1 MLRDYQINIC
11 SRVCEAFG
19 QHRSVMVQMP
29 TGTGKTVVL
38 AELVKRSLM
47 KDEGLRILI
56 VAHRRE
62 LIEQI
67 KATVKRMG
75 LNADNQSSLINNQK
89 INSDRSSL
97 INDQKINSSQSSL
110 INNQNINSSQSSL
123 INNQTIT
130 VESIQTISRRIA
142 TTEFSPSLVVID
154 EAHHALAKTY
164 KMMWDAWPNAKF
176 LGLTATPC
184 RLNGKG
190 FTDLFD
196 VLVQSEDIP
205 TFIKEKW
212 LSTYDFVSIKA
223 DSRTQQL
230 ISSLKKRGA
239 DGDYQ
244 VKEMD
249 AVLNKRPSIERLYNC
264 VMEYAHNRKG
274 FVYAINIDHARSIA
288 EYYQEQGVN
297 AVAIDSHTPVKERER
312 LISSF
317 RSGELQVLVNV
328 DIFSEGFDCPD
339 VEFIQL
345 ARPTLSLAKYLQ
357 MVGRG
362 LRPSKGKKNCMI
374 IDNVGLYRVFG
385 LPSQIWDWK
394 SAFEGRLRMKDYQ
407 SSLFINQKIESN
419 QPSLII
425 NQTIDSEMFLVVS
438 HEQLDSTFEQQKKD
452 DVMAKERS
460 KLLGGVYGKVTIVGR
475 QLAELRDKRGEMP
488 TYVDLMNMNWFRHWD
503 EGKPGAI
510 RIGGVEFLRIGNKI
524 ISRTRT
530 PITLSY
536 DRERITK
543 CGFYTTHSSVDN
555 RNLDCLRFYK
565 EGFENGS
572 NTVVFLHDEPQ
583 EYYWESVWLWDGG
596 LVVMGIDGC
605 YYHVDKG
612 MPKVYLGCADTE
624 ENKTRLSQA
633 VHAVI
638 AESEQ
643 RNKERKENIRR
654 DVESLD
660 YVKPCKIG
668 TKWGLRGSDGRILC
682 VPKYRSIMEQNDY
695 FLIEDM
701 PLHWGVM
708 DKFGK
713 VLVEPKHDTVEIT
726 PDGKAILTS
735 VAGKHTIINLK

>member
-1 MLRDYQINIC
+1 MLLRDYQSDIC
-11 SRVCEAFG
+11 SRVSDAFDK
-19 QHRSVMVQMP
+19 HRSVMVQMP
-29 TGTGKTVVL
+29 TGTGKTMVL
-38 AELVKRSLM
+38 AELVKRLMM
-47 KDEGLRILI
+47 KDEGIRILI

-75 LNADNQSSLINNQK
+75 LNADNQLSV
-89 INSDRSSL
+89 
-97 INDQKINSSQSSL
+97 
-110 INNQNINSSQSSL
+110 
-123 INNQTIT
+123 INNQTII

-142 TTEFSPSLVVID
+142 TIEFAPSLVVID

-164 KMMWDAWPNAKF
+164 KMMWDAWPDAKF

-196 VLVQSEDIP
+196 VLVQSWDIP

-212 LSTYDFVSIKA
+212 LATYDFVSIKA

-249 AVLNKRPSIERLYNC
+249 AVLNKRPSIERLYEC
-264 VMEYAHNRKG
+264 VIEYAHNRKG

-288 EYYQEQGVN
+288 EYYQSQGVN
-297 AVAIDSHTPVKERER
+297 AVAINSHTPVKERER
-312 LISSF
+312 IISSF
-317 RSGELQVLVNV
+317 RSGGLQVLVNV

-394 SAFEGRLRMKDYQ
+394 SAFEGRMKMREERLKMKDESLKSRDNH
-407 SSLFINQKIESN
+407 SSFIINQKID
-419 QPSLII
+419 
-425 NQTIDSEMFLVVS
+425 TEMYLVVS
-438 HEQLDSTFEQQKKD
+438 HEQLDATFEQQEKD
-452 DVMAKERS
+452 DVMARERT
-460 KLLGGVYGKVTIVGR
+460 KLLNGVFGKVTIVGR
-475 QLAELRDKRGEMP
+475 QLAELREKRGEVP
-488 TYVDLMNMNWFRHWD
+488 TYVDLMNMNWLRYLED
-503 EGKPGAI
+503 GKPGVI
-510 RIGGVEFLRIGNKI
+510 RIGGVDFLRLNNKI

-536 DRERITK
+536 NRERIAK
-543 CGFYTTHSSVDN
+543 YSFYTTHSSVDN
-555 RNLDCLRFYK
+555 NNPDCMFFYSK
-565 EGFENGS
+565 GYENGS

-583 EYYWESVWLWDGG
+583 EYYWQSSFLYVEG
-596 LVVMGIDGC
+596 LVVMSVDGC
-605 YYHVDKG
+605 YYHVNKG

-624 ENKTRLSQA
+624 ENKNRLVQT
-633 VHAVI
+633 VHTLI
-638 AESEQ
+638 AELE
-643 RNKERKENIRR
+643 RKDEERKENYRR
-654 DVESLD
+654 DVESLE
-660 YVKPCKIG
+660 YVEPYQVG
-668 TKWGLRGSDGRILC
+668 MKWGLRGSDGRILC
-682 VPKYRSIMEQNDY
+682 VPKYRSIKEQNDY

-708 DKFGK
+708 DKCGK
-713 VLVEPKHDTVEIT
+713 VLVEPKHDKVEIT
-726 PDGKAILTS
+726 TDGKAIITS
-735 VAGKHTIINLK
+735 ITGKQTIINLKSPQK

>member
-1 MLRDYQINIC
+1 MLRDYQIDIC
-11 SRVCEAFG
+11 SRVSEAFEH
-19 QHRSVMVQMP
+19 HRSVMVQMP

-38 AELVKRSLM
+38 AELVKRLKM
-47 KDEGLRILI
+47 KNEGLKILI

-62 LIEQI
+62 LVEQI
-67 KATVKRMG
+67 KATIKRMKMDSR
-75 LNADNQSSLINNQK
+75 N
-89 INSDRSSL
+89 
-97 INDQKINSSQSSL
+97 
-110 INNQNINSSQSSL
+110 
-123 INNQTIT
+123 IT
-130 VESIQTISRRIA
+130 VESIQTISRRIDA
-142 TTEFSPSLVVID
+142 LDFIPSLVVID

-164 KMMWDAWPNAKF
+164 KMMWDAWPDARF

-196 VLVQSEDIP
+196 VLVQSWDIP
-205 TFIKEKW
+205 AFIKEKW

-312 LISSF
+312 IISSF
-317 RSGELQVLVNV
+317 RSGGLQVLVNV

-362 LRPSKGKKNCMI
+362 LRPSKGKTNCMI

-385 LPSQIWDWK
+385 LPSQIWDWQ
-394 SAFEGRLRMKDYQ
+394 SAFEGRMKMRDERLKMRDERLKSKDNH
-407 SSLFINQKIESN
+407 SSLINNQKID
-419 QPSLII
+419 
-425 NQTIDSEMFLVVS
+425 TEMYLVVS
-438 HEQLDSTFEQQKKD
+438 HEQLDATFEQHTEDGRMMKVRNDLLSGKWGRVKRIDRKLVELVESKD
-452 DVMAKERS
+452 DVH
-460 KLLGGVYGKVTIVGR
+460 
-475 QLAELRDKRGEMP
+475 
-488 TYVDLMNMNWFRHWD
+488 TYVDLVNMNFFKGTKD
-503 EGKPGAI
+503 DKPRVVKLGGFEFI
-510 RIGGVEFLRIGNKI
+510 RNGNI
-524 ISRTRT
+524 ILSRTRKVLLLPRST
-530 PITLSY
+530 ICTLTMSFY
-536 DRERITK
+536 SEFQGFDFKETCLAFEYGKWQNGTQRII
-543 CGFYTTHSSVDN
+543 
-555 RNLDCLRFYK
+555 
-565 EGFENGS
+565 
-572 NTVVFLHDEPQ
+572 FLHDDSN
-583 EYYWESVWLWDGG
+583 EYYWSSS
-596 LVVMGIDGC
+596 
-605 YYHVDKG
+605 
-612 MPKVYLGCADTE
+612 
-624 ENKTRLSQA
+624 RLSDNSI
-633 VHAVI
+633 VI
-638 AESEQ
+638 MDADGNYYLKAEGQPRMFLGRTDTNEEREAMKAKITEVETAAKKKKESEK
-643 RNKERKENIRR
+643 NKPRR
-654 DVESLD
+654 EFEI
-660 YVKPCKIG
+660 IG
-668 TKWGLRGSDGRILC
+668 TVSPYRLGQKWGIRDSKGHII
-682 VPKYRSIMEQNDY
+682 VPPIYRKIKNEHNFFS
-695 FLIEDM
+695 FEDL

-713 VLVEPKHDTVEIT
+713 VLVEPKHDKVEIT

-735 VAGKHTIINLK
+735 ITGKQTVINLKSPQK

>member
-1 MLRDYQINIC
+1 MLRDYQIDIC
-11 SRVCEAFG
+11 SRVSEAFEH
-19 QHRSVMVQMP
+19 HRSVMVQMP
-29 TGTGKTVVL
+29 TGTGKTMVL
-38 AELVKRSLM
+38 AELVKQLMM
-47 KDEGLRILI
+47 KDEGVRILI

-67 KATVKRMG
+67 KATIKRMKMDSR
-75 LNADNQSSLINNQK
+75 N
-89 INSDRSSL
+89 
-97 INDQKINSSQSSL
+97 
-110 INNQNINSSQSSL
+110 
-123 INNQTIT
+123 IT

-142 TTEFSPSLVVID
+142 TIEFAPSLVVID

-164 KMMWDAWPNAKF
+164 KMMWETWPDAKF

-196 VLVQSEDIP
+196 VLVQSWDIP

-288 EYYQEQGVN
+288 EYYQSQGVN
-297 AVAIDSHTPVKERER
+297 AVAIDSHTPVKEREQ

-394 SAFEGRLRMKDYQ
+394 SAFEGRMKMREERLKSRDERLKSKDNH
-407 SSLFINQKIESN
+407 SSLINNQKID
-419 QPSLII
+419 
-425 NQTIDSEMFLVVS
+425 TEMYLVVS
-438 HEQLDSTFEQQKKD
+438 HEQLDATFEQHTEDGRMMKVRNDLLSGKWGRVKRIDRQLVELLESKD
-452 DVMAKERS
+452 DVH
-460 KLLGGVYGKVTIVGR
+460 
-475 QLAELRDKRGEMP
+475 
-488 TYVDLMNMNWFRHWD
+488 TYVDLVNMNFFKGTKD
-503 EGKPGAI
+503 DKPRVVKLGGFEFI
-510 RIGGVEFLRIGNKI
+510 RNGNI
-524 ISRTRT
+524 ILSRTRKVLLLPRST
-530 PITLSY
+530 ICTLTMSFY
-536 DRERITK
+536 SEFQGFDFKETCLAFEYGKWQNGTKRII
-543 CGFYTTHSSVDN
+543 
-555 RNLDCLRFYK
+555 
-565 EGFENGS
+565 
-572 NTVVFLHDEPQ
+572 FLHDDSN
-583 EYYWESVWLWDGG
+583 EYYWSSS
-596 LVVMGIDGC
+596 
-605 YYHVDKG
+605 
-612 MPKVYLGCADTE
+612 
-624 ENKTRLSQA
+624 RLSDNSI
-633 VHAVI
+633 VI
-638 AESEQ
+638 MDADGNYYLKAEGQPRMFLGRTDTNEEREAMKAKITEVETAAKKKKESEK
-643 RNKERKENIRR
+643 NKPRR
-654 DVESLD
+654 EFEI
-660 YVKPCKIG
+660 IG
-668 TKWGLRGSDGRILC
+668 TVSPYRLGQKWGIRDSKGHII
-682 VPKYRSIMEQNDY
+682 VPPIYRKIKNEHNFFS
-695 FLIEDM
+695 FEDL

-713 VLVEPKHDTVEIT
+713 VLVEPKHDKVEIT

-735 VAGKHTIINLK
+735 ITGKQTVINLKSPQK

>member
-1 MLRDYQINIC
+1 MLRDYQIDIC
-11 SRVCEAFG
+11 SRVSEAFEH
-19 QHRSVMVQMP
+19 HRSVMVQMP
-29 TGTGKTVVL
+29 TGTGKTMVL
-38 AELVKRSLM
+38 AELVKQLMM
-47 KDEGLRILI
+47 KDEGVRILI

-67 KATVKRMG
+67 KATIKRMKMDSR
-75 LNADNQSSLINNQK
+75 N
-89 INSDRSSL
+89 
-97 INDQKINSSQSSL
+97 
-110 INNQNINSSQSSL
+110 
-123 INNQTIT
+123 IT
-130 VESIQTISRRIA
+130 VESIQTISRRIDA
-142 TTEFSPSLVVID
+142 LDFIPSLVVID

-164 KMMWDAWPNAKF
+164 KMMWETWPDVKF

-196 VLVQSEDIP
+196 VLVQSWDIP

-288 EYYQEQGVN
+288 EYYQSQGVN

-312 LISSF
+312 IISSF
-317 RSGELQVLVNV
+317 RSGGLQVLVNV

-394 SAFEGRLRMKDYQ
+394 SAFEGRMKMREERLKSRDERLKSRDNH
-407 SSLFINQKIESN
+407 SSLINNQKID
-419 QPSLII
+419 
-425 NQTIDSEMFLVVS
+425 TEMYLVVS
-438 HEQLDSTFEQQKKD
+438 HEQLDATFEQHTEDGRMMKVRNDLLSGKWGRVKRIDRKLVELVESKD
-452 DVMAKERS
+452 DVH
-460 KLLGGVYGKVTIVGR
+460 
-475 QLAELRDKRGEMP
+475 
-488 TYVDLMNMNWFRHWD
+488 TYVDLVNMNFFKGTKD
-503 EGKPGAI
+503 DKPRVVKLGGFEFI
-510 RIGGVEFLRIGNKI
+510 RNGNI
-524 ISRTRT
+524 ILSRTRKVLLLPRST
-530 PITLSY
+530 ICTLTMSFY
-536 DRERITK
+536 SEFQGFDFKETCLAFEYGKWQNGTKRII
-543 CGFYTTHSSVDN
+543 
-555 RNLDCLRFYK
+555 
-565 EGFENGS
+565 
-572 NTVVFLHDEPQ
+572 FLHDDSN
-583 EYYWESVWLWDGG
+583 EYYWSSS
-596 LVVMGIDGC
+596 
-605 YYHVDKG
+605 
-612 MPKVYLGCADTE
+612 
-624 ENKTRLSQA
+624 RLSDNSI
-633 VHAVI
+633 VI
-638 AESEQ
+638 MDADGNYYLKAEGQPRMFLGRTDTNEEREAMKAKITEVETAAKKKKESEK
-643 RNKERKENIRR
+643 NKPRR
-654 DVESLD
+654 EFEI
-660 YVKPCKIG
+660 IG
-668 TKWGLRGSDGRILC
+668 TVSPYRLGQKWGIRDSKGHII
-682 VPKYRSIMEQNDY
+682 VPPIYRKIKNEHNFFS
-695 FLIEDM
+695 FEDL

-713 VLVEPKHDTVEIT
+713 VLVEPKHDKVEIT

-735 VAGKHTIINLK
+735 ITGKQTVINLKSPQK

>member
-1 MLRDYQINIC
+1 MLRDYQIDIC
-11 SRVCEAFG
+11 SRVSEAFEH
-19 QHRSVMVQMP
+19 HRSVMVQMP
-29 TGTGKTVVL
+29 TGTGKTMVL
-38 AELVKRSLM
+38 AELVKRLM
-47 KDEGLRILI
+47 MRDEGLKILI

-67 KATVKRMG
+67 KATIKRMKMDSC
-75 LNADNQSSLINNQK
+75 N
-89 INSDRSSL
+89 
-97 INDQKINSSQSSL
+97 
-110 INNQNINSSQSSL
+110 
-123 INNQTIT
+123 IT

-142 TTEFSPSLVVID
+142 TIEFAPSLVVID

-164 KMMWDAWPNAKF
+164 KMMWETWPDAKF

-196 VLVQSEDIP
+196 VLVQSWDIP
-205 TFIKEKW
+205 AFIKEKW

-274 FVYAINIDHARSIA
+274 FVYAININHARSIA
-288 EYYQEQGVN
+288 EYYQSQGVH

-312 LISSF
+312 IISSF
-317 RSGELQVLVNV
+317 RSGGLQVLVNV

-394 SAFEGRLRMKDYQ
+394 SAFEGRMKMRDERLK
-407 SSLFINQKIESN
+407 SRDERLKSRDNHS
-419 QPSLII
+419 SLII
-425 NQTIDSEMFLVVS
+425 HQKIDTEMYLVVS
-438 HEQLDSTFEQQKKD
+438 HEQLDATFEQHTEDGRMMKVRNDLLSGKWGRVKRIDRQLVELLESKD
-452 DVMAKERS
+452 DVH
-460 KLLGGVYGKVTIVGR
+460 
-475 QLAELRDKRGEMP
+475 
-488 TYVDLMNMNWFRHWD
+488 TYVDLVNMNFFKGTKD
-503 EGKPGAI
+503 DKPRVVKLGGFEFI
-510 RIGGVEFLRIGNKI
+510 RNGNI
-524 ISRTRT
+524 ILSRTRKVLLLPRST
-530 PITLSY
+530 ICTLTMSFY
-536 DRERITK
+536 SEFQGFDFKETCLAFEYGQWQNGTKRII
-543 CGFYTTHSSVDN
+543 
-555 RNLDCLRFYK
+555 
-565 EGFENGS
+565 
-572 NTVVFLHDEPQ
+572 FLHDDSN
-583 EYYWESVWLWDGG
+583 EYYWSSCRFSDNSIVIMGADGN
-596 LVVMGIDGC
+596 
-605 YYHVDKG
+605 YYLKAEG
-612 MPKVYLGCADTE
+612 QPRMFLGRTDTNE
-624 ENKTRLSQA
+624 EREAMKAKITELETA
-633 VHAVI
+633 AKKKK
-638 AESEQ
+638 ESEK
-643 RNKERKENIRR
+643 NKPRR
-654 DVESLD
+654 EFEI
-660 YVKPCKIG
+660 IG
-668 TKWGLRGSDGRILC
+668 TVSPYRLGQKWGIRDSKGHII
-682 VPKYRSIMEQNDY
+682 VPPIYRKIKNEHNFFS
-695 FLIEDM
+695 FEDL

-713 VLVEPKHDTVEIT
+713 VLVEPKHDKVEIT

-735 VAGKHTIINLK
+735 ITGKQTVINLKSPQK

>member
-1 MLRDYQINIC
+1 MLRDYQIDIC
-11 SRVCEAFG
+11 SRVSEAFEH
-19 QHRSVMVQMP
+19 HRSVMVQMP
-29 TGTGKTVVL
+29 TGTGKTMVL
-38 AELVKRSLM
+38 AELVKQLMM
-47 KDEGLRILI
+47 KDEGVRILI

-67 KATVKRMG
+67 KATIKRM
-75 LNADNQSSLINNQK
+75 NMDSRN
-89 INSDRSSL
+89 
-97 INDQKINSSQSSL
+97 
-110 INNQNINSSQSSL
+110 
-123 INNQTIT
+123 IT

-142 TTEFSPSLVVID
+142 TIEFAPSLVVID

-164 KMMWDAWPNAKF
+164 KMMWETWPDAKF

-196 VLVQSEDIP
+196 VLVQSWDIP

-274 FVYAINIDHARSIA
+274 FVYAININHARSIA
-288 EYYQEQGVN
+288 EYYQSQGVH

-312 LISSF
+312 IISSF

-362 LRPSKGKKNCMI
+362 LRPSKGKTNCMI

-394 SAFEGRLRMKDYQ
+394 SAFEGRMKMREERLKSKDERLKSKDNH
-407 SSLFINQKIESN
+407 SSLINNQKID
-419 QPSLII
+419 
-425 NQTIDSEMFLVVS
+425 TEMYLVVS
-438 HEQLDSTFEQQKKD
+438 HEQLDATFEQHTEDGRMMKVRNDLLSGKWGRVKRIDRQLVELLESKD
-452 DVMAKERS
+452 DVH
-460 KLLGGVYGKVTIVGR
+460 
-475 QLAELRDKRGEMP
+475 
-488 TYVDLMNMNWFRHWD
+488 TYVDLVNMNFFKGTKD
-503 EGKPGAI
+503 DKPRVVKLGGFEFI
-510 RIGGVEFLRIGNKI
+510 RNGNI
-524 ISRTRT
+524 ILSRTRKVLLLPRST
-530 PITLSY
+530 ICTLTMSFY
-536 DRERITK
+536 SEFQGFDFKETCLAFEYGQWQNSTKRII
-543 CGFYTTHSSVDN
+543 
-555 RNLDCLRFYK
+555 
-565 EGFENGS
+565 
-572 NTVVFLHDEPQ
+572 FLHDDSN
-583 EYYWESVWLWDGG
+583 EYYWSSS
-596 LVVMGIDGC
+596 
-605 YYHVDKG
+605 
-612 MPKVYLGCADTE
+612 
-624 ENKTRLSQA
+624 RLSDNSI
-633 VHAVI
+633 VI
-638 AESEQ
+638 MDADGNYYLKAEGQPRMFLGRTDTNEEREAMKAKITELETAAKKKKESEK
-643 RNKERKENIRR
+643 NKPRR
-654 DVESLD
+654 EFEI
-660 YVKPCKIG
+660 IG
-668 TKWGLRGSDGRILC
+668 TVSPYRLGQKWGIRDSKGHII
-682 VPKYRSIMEQNDY
+682 VPPIYRKIKNEHNFFS
-695 FLIEDM
+695 FEDL

-713 VLVEPKHDTVEIT
+713 VLVEPKHDKVEIT

-735 VAGKHTIINLK
+735 ITGKQTVINLKSPQK

>member
-1 MLRDYQINIC
+1 MLRDYQIDIC
-11 SRVCEAFG
+11 SRVSEAFEH
-19 QHRSVMVQMP
+19 HRSVMVQMP
-29 TGTGKTVVL
+29 TGTGKTMVL
-38 AELVKRSLM
+38 AELVKRLMM
-47 KDEGLRILI
+47 KDEGLKILI

-67 KATVKRMG
+67 KATIKRMKMDSR
-75 LNADNQSSLINNQK
+75 N
-89 INSDRSSL
+89 
-97 INDQKINSSQSSL
+97 
-110 INNQNINSSQSSL
+110 
-123 INNQTIT
+123 IT
-130 VESIQTISRRIA
+130 VESILTISRRIA
-142 TTEFSPSLVVID
+142 TIEFAPSLVVID

-164 KMMWDAWPNAKF
+164 KMMWETWPDAKF

-196 VLVQSEDIP
+196 VLVQSWDIP

-249 AVLNKRPSIERLYNC
+249 SVLNKRPSIERLYNC

-274 FVYAINIDHARSIA
+274 FVYAININHARSIA
-288 EYYQEQGVN
+288 EYYQSQGVH

-312 LISSF
+312 IISSF
-317 RSGELQVLVNV
+317 RSGGLQVLINV

-394 SAFEGRLRMKDYQ
+394 SAFEGRMKMRDERLK
-407 SSLFINQKIESN
+407 SRDERLKSRDNH
-419 QPSLII
+419 SLII
-425 NQTIDSEMFLVVS
+425 HQKIDTEMYLVVS
-438 HEQLDSTFEQQKKD
+438 HEQLDATFEQHTEDGRMMKVRNDLLSGKWGRVKRIDRQLVELLESKD
-452 DVMAKERS
+452 DVH
-460 KLLGGVYGKVTIVGR
+460 
-475 QLAELRDKRGEMP
+475 
-488 TYVDLMNMNWFRHWD
+488 TYVDLVNMYFFKGTKD
-503 EGKPGAI
+503 DKPRVVKLGGFEFI
-510 RIGGVEFLRIGNKI
+510 RNGNI
-524 ISRTRT
+524 ILSRTRKVLLLPRST
-530 PITLSY
+530 ICTLTMSFY
-536 DRERITK
+536 SEFQGFDFKESCLAFEYGKWQNGTKRII
-543 CGFYTTHSSVDN
+543 
-555 RNLDCLRFYK
+555 
-565 EGFENGS
+565 
-572 NTVVFLHDEPQ
+572 FLHDDSN
-583 EYYWESVWLWDGG
+583 EYYWSSS
-596 LVVMGIDGC
+596 
-605 YYHVDKG
+605 
-612 MPKVYLGCADTE
+612 
-624 ENKTRLSQA
+624 RLSDNSI
-633 VHAVI
+633 VI
-638 AESEQ
+638 MDADGNYYLKAEGQPRMFLGRTDTNEEREAMKAKITEVETAAKKKKESEK
-643 RNKERKENIRR
+643 NKPRR
-654 DVESLD
+654 EFEI
-660 YVKPCKIG
+660 IG
-668 TKWGLRGSDGRILC
+668 TVSPYRLGQKWGIRDSKGHII
-682 VPKYRSIMEQNDY
+682 VPPIYRKIKNEHNFFS
-695 FLIEDM
+695 FEDL

-713 VLVEPKHDTVEIT
+713 VLVEPKHDKVEIT

-735 VAGKHTIINLK
+735 ITGKQTVINLKSPQK

>member
-1 MLRDYQINIC
+1 MLLRDYQSDIC
-11 SRVCEAFG
+11 LRVSDAFDK
-19 QHRSVMVQMP
+19 HRSVMVQMP
-29 TGTGKTVVL
+29 TGTGKTMVL
-38 AELVKRSLM
+38 AELVKRLM
-47 KDEGLRILI
+47 MRDEGIRILI

-67 KATVKRMG
+67 MATVKRMG
-75 LNADNQSSLINNQK
+75 LNADNQLSV
-89 INSDRSSL
+89 
-97 INDQKINSSQSSL
+97 
-110 INNQNINSSQSSL
+110 
-123 INNQTIT
+123 INNQTII

-142 TTEFSPSLVVID
+142 TIEFAPSLVVID

-164 KMMWDAWPNAKF
+164 KMMWDAWPDVRF

-196 VLVQSEDIP
+196 ILVQSWDIP

-264 VMEYAHNRKG
+264 VMEFARNRKG

-288 EYYQEQGVN
+288 EYYQSQGVN

-312 LISSF
+312 IISSF
-317 RSGELQVLVNV
+317 RSGGLQVLVNV

-362 LRPSKGKKNCMI
+362 LRPSKGKTNCMI

-394 SAFEGRLRMKDYQ
+394 SAFEGRLRMKDDLRLRMKNE
-407 SSLFINQKIESN
+407 SLNSRDESLKSRDN
-419 QPSLII
+419 HLSLIL

-438 HEQLDSTFEQQKKD
+438 HEQLDATFEQQKKD
-452 DVMAKERS
+452 DVMARERT
-460 KLLGGVYGKVTIVGR
+460 KLLNGVFGKVTIVGR
-475 QLAELRDKRGEMP
+475 QLAELREKRGEVP
-488 TYVDLMNMNWFRHWD
+488 TYVDLMNMNWLRYLED
-503 EGKPGAI
+503 GKPGVI
-510 RIGGVEFLRIGNKI
+510 RIGGVDFLRLNNKI

-536 DRERITK
+536 NRERIAK
-543 CGFYTTHSSVDN
+543 YSFYTTHSSVDN
-555 RNLDCLRFYK
+555 NNPDCMFFYSK
-565 EGFENGS
+565 GYENGS

-583 EYYWESVWLWDGG
+583 EYYWQSSFLYVEG
-596 LVVMGIDGC
+596 LVVMSVDGC
-605 YYHVDKG
+605 YYHVNKG

-624 ENKTRLSQA
+624 ENKNRLVQT
-633 VHAVI
+633 VHTLI
-638 AESEQ
+638 AELE
-643 RNKERKENIRR
+643 RKDEERKENYRR
-654 DVESLD
+654 DVESLE
-660 YVKPCKIG
+660 YVEPYQVG
-668 TKWGLRGSDGRILC
+668 MKWGLRGSDGRILC
-682 VPKYRSIMEQNDY
+682 VPKYRSIKEQNDY

-708 DKFGK
+708 DKCGK
-713 VLVEPKHDTVEIT
+713 VLVEPKHDKVEIT
-726 PDGKAILTS
+726 PDGKAIITS
-735 VAGKHTIINLK
+735 ITGKQTIINLKSPQK

>member
-1 MLRDYQINIC
+1 MLLRDYQTDIC
-11 SRVCEAFG
+11 SRVSDAFDK
-19 QHRSVMVQMP
+19 HRSVMVQMP
-29 TGTGKTVVL
+29 TGTGKTMVL
-38 AELVKRSLM
+38 AELVKRLMM
-47 KDEGLRILI
+47 KDEGIRILI

-75 LNADNQSSLINNQK
+75 LNADNQLSV
-89 INSDRSSL
+89 
-97 INDQKINSSQSSL
+97 
-110 INNQNINSSQSSL
+110 
-123 INNQTIT
+123 INNQTII

-142 TTEFSPSLVVID
+142 TIEFAPSLVVID

-164 KMMWDAWPNAKF
+164 KMMWDAWPDARF

-196 VLVQSEDIP
+196 ILVQSWDIP
-205 TFIKEKW
+205 TFIKAKW

-264 VMEYAHNRKG
+264 VMQFAHNRKG

-288 EYYQEQGVN
+288 EYYQSQGVN

-317 RSGELQVLVNV
+317 RSGGLQVLVNV

-362 LRPSKGKKNCMI
+362 LRPSKGKTNCMI

-394 SAFEGRLRMKDYQ
+394 SAFEGRLRMKDDLRLRMKNESLKSRDESLKSRDNH
-407 SSLFINQKIESN
+407 SSLI
-419 QPSLII
+419 L

-438 HEQLDSTFEQQKKD
+438 HEQLDATFEQQEKD
-452 DVMAKERS
+452 DVMARERT
-460 KLLGGVYGKVTIVGR
+460 KLLNGVFGKVTIVGR
-475 QLAELRDKRGEMP
+475 QLAELREKRGEVP
-488 TYVDLMNMNWFRHWD
+488 TYVDLMNMNWLRYLED
-503 EGKPGAI
+503 GKPGVI
-510 RIGGVEFLRIGNKI
+510 RIGGVDFLRLNNKI

-536 DRERITK
+536 NRERIAK
-543 CGFYTTHSSVDN
+543 YSFYTTHSSVDN
-555 RNLDCLRFYK
+555 NNPDCMFFYSK
-565 EGFENGS
+565 GYENGS

-583 EYYWESVWLWDGG
+583 EYYWQSSFLYVEG
-596 LVVMGIDGC
+596 LVVMSVDGC
-605 YYHVDKG
+605 YYHVNKG

-624 ENKTRLSQA
+624 ENKNRLVQT
-633 VHAVI
+633 VHTLI
-638 AESEQ
+638 AELE
-643 RNKERKENIRR
+643 RKDEERKENYRR
-654 DVESLD
+654 DVESLE
-660 YVKPCKIG
+660 YVEPYQVG
-668 TKWGLRGSDGRILC
+668 MKWGLRGSDGRILC
-682 VPKYRSIMEQNDY
+682 VPKYRSIKEQNDY

-708 DKFGK
+708 DKCGK
-713 VLVEPKHDTVEIT
+713 VLVEPKHDKVEIT
-726 PDGKAILTS
+726 PDGKAIITS
-735 VAGKHTIINLK
+735 ITGKQTIINLKSPQK

>member
-1 MLRDYQINIC
+1 MLRDYQIDIC
-11 SRVCEAFG
+11 SRVSEAFEH
-19 QHRSVMVQMP
+19 HRSVMVQMP
-29 TGTGKTVVL
+29 TGTGKTMVL
-38 AELVKRSLM
+38 AELVKQLMM
-47 KDEGLRILI
+47 KDEGVRILI

-67 KATVKRMG
+67 KATIKRMKMDSR
-75 LNADNQSSLINNQK
+75 N
-89 INSDRSSL
+89 
-97 INDQKINSSQSSL
+97 
-110 INNQNINSSQSSL
+110 
-123 INNQTIT
+123 IT

-142 TTEFSPSLVVID
+142 TIEFAPSLVVID

-164 KMMWDAWPNAKF
+164 KMMWETWPDAKF

-196 VLVQSEDIP
+196 VLVQSWDIP

-264 VMEYAHNRKG
+264 VMEFARNRKG

-288 EYYQEQGVN
+288 EYYQSQGVH

-312 LISSF
+312 IISSF
-317 RSGELQVLVNV
+317 RSGGLQVLVNV

-394 SAFEGRLRMKDYQ
+394 SAFEGRMKMREERLKSRDERLKSKDNH
-407 SSLFINQKIESN
+407 SSFIINQKID
-419 QPSLII
+419 
-425 NQTIDSEMFLVVS
+425 TEMYLVVS
-438 HEQLDSTFEQQKKD
+438 HEQLDATFEQHTEDGRMMKVRNDLLSGKWGRVKRIDRKLVELVESKD
-452 DVMAKERS
+452 DVH
-460 KLLGGVYGKVTIVGR
+460 
-475 QLAELRDKRGEMP
+475 
-488 TYVDLMNMNWFRHWD
+488 TYVDLVNMNFFKGTKD
-503 EGKPGAI
+503 DKPRVVKLGGFEFI
-510 RIGGVEFLRIGNKI
+510 RNGNI
-524 ISRTRT
+524 ILSRTRKVLLLPRST
-530 PITLSY
+530 ICTLTMSFY
-536 DRERITK
+536 SEFQGFDFKETCLAFEYGKWQNGTQRII
-543 CGFYTTHSSVDN
+543 
-555 RNLDCLRFYK
+555 
-565 EGFENGS
+565 
-572 NTVVFLHDEPQ
+572 FLHDDSN
-583 EYYWESVWLWDGG
+583 EYYWSSS
-596 LVVMGIDGC
+596 
-605 YYHVDKG
+605 
-612 MPKVYLGCADTE
+612 
-624 ENKTRLSQA
+624 RLSDNSI
-633 VHAVI
+633 VI
-638 AESEQ
+638 MDADGNYYLKAEGQPRMFLGRTDTNEEREAMKAKITEVETAAKKKKESEK
-643 RNKERKENIRR
+643 NKPRR
-654 DVESLD
+654 EFEI
-660 YVKPCKIG
+660 IG
-668 TKWGLRGSDGRILC
+668 TVSPYRLGQKWGIRDSKGHII
-682 VPKYRSIMEQNDY
+682 VPPIYRKIKNEHNFFS
-695 FLIEDM
+695 FEDL

-713 VLVEPKHDTVEIT
+713 VLVEPKHDKVEIT

-735 VAGKHTIINLK
+735 ITGKQTVINLKSPQK

>member
-1 MLRDYQINIC
+1 MLRDYQIDIC
-11 SRVCEAFG
+11 SRVSEAFEH
-19 QHRSVMVQMP
+19 HRSVMVQMP

-38 AELVKRSLM
+38 AELVKRLKM
-47 KDEGLRILI
+47 KNEGLKILI

-62 LIEQI
+62 LVEQI
-67 KATVKRMG
+67 KATIKRMKMDSR
-75 LNADNQSSLINNQK
+75 N
-89 INSDRSSL
+89 
-97 INDQKINSSQSSL
+97 
-110 INNQNINSSQSSL
+110 
-123 INNQTIT
+123 IT
-130 VESIQTISRRIA
+130 VESIQTISRRIDA
-142 TTEFSPSLVVID
+142 LDFIPSLVVID

-164 KMMWDAWPNAKF
+164 KMMWDAWPDARF

-196 VLVQSEDIP
+196 ILVQSWDIP
-205 TFIKEKW
+205 TFIKAKW

-223 DSRTQQL
+223 DSHTQQL
-230 ISSLKKRGA
+230 IQSLKKRGA

-274 FVYAINIDHARSIA
+274 FVYAININHARSIA
-288 EYYQEQGVN
+288 EYYQSQGVN

-394 SAFEGRLRMKDYQ
+394 SAFEGRMKMREERLKMKDESLKSRDNH
-407 SSLFINQKIESN
+407 SSFIINQKID
-419 QPSLII
+419 
-425 NQTIDSEMFLVVS
+425 TEMYLVVS
-438 HEQLDSTFEQQKKD
+438 HEQLDATFEQQEKD
-452 DVMAKERS
+452 DVMARERT
-460 KLLGGVYGKVTIVGR
+460 KLLNGVFGKVTIVGR
-475 QLAELRDKRGEMP
+475 QLAELREKRGEVP
-488 TYVDLMNMNWFRHWD
+488 TYVDLMNMNWLRYLED
-503 EGKPGAI
+503 GKPGVI
-510 RIGGVEFLRIGNKI
+510 RIGGVDFLRLNNKI

-536 DRERITK
+536 NRERIAK
-543 CGFYTTHSSVDN
+543 YSFYTTHSSVDN
-555 RNLDCLRFYK
+555 NNPDCMFFYSK
-565 EGFENGS
+565 GYENGS

-583 EYYWESVWLWDGG
+583 EYYWQSSFLYVEG
-596 LVVMGIDGC
+596 LVVMSVDGC
-605 YYHVDKG
+605 YYHVNKG

-624 ENKTRLSQA
+624 ENKNRLVQT
-633 VHAVI
+633 VHTLI
-638 AESEQ
+638 AELE
-643 RNKERKENIRR
+643 RKDEERKENYRR
-654 DVESLD
+654 DVESLEFVEP
-660 YVKPCKIG
+660 YQVG
-668 TKWGLRGSDGRILC
+668 MKWGLRGSDGRILC
-682 VPKYRSIMEQNDY
+682 VPKYRSIKEQNDY

-708 DKFGK
+708 DKCGK
-713 VLVEPKHDTVEIT
+713 VLVESKHDKVEIT
-726 PDGKAILTS
+726 TDGKAIITS
-735 VAGKHTIINLK
+735 ITGKQTIINLKSPQK

>member
-1 MLRDYQINIC
+1 MSERI
-11 SRVCEAFG
+11 EAAFRSC
-19 QHRSVMVQMP
+19 QSVMVQMP
-29 TGTGKTVVL
+29 TGTGKTILL
-38 AELVKRSLM
+38 AEVVKREKL
-47 KDEGLRILI
+47 KGKNPCVWI
-56 VAHRRE
+56 VVHRRE
-62 LIEQI
+62 LVEQI
-67 KATVKRMG
+67 RETLETMLSSPCSTSGTAISLLLDDSRIKVMSIQWLSRHYQEPKEKP
-75 LNADNQSSLINNQK
+75 SLI
-89 INSDRSSL
+89 
-97 INDQKINSSQSSL
+97 
-110 INNQNINSSQSSL
+110 
-123 INNQTIT
+123 
-130 VESIQTISRRIA
+130 
-142 TTEFSPSLVVID
+142 VID

-164 KMMWDAWPNAKF
+164 KMMWETWPDVKF

-196 VLVQSEDIP
+196 VLVQSLDIP

-274 FVYAINIDHARSIA
+274 FAYAINIDHARSIA
-288 EYYQEQGVN
+288 EYYQSQGVH

-312 LISSF
+312 IISSF
-317 RSGELQVLVNV
+317 RSGGLQVLVNV

-438 HEQLDSTFEQQKKD
+438 NEQLHSTFEQQKKD
-452 DVMAKERS
+452 DVMAKERT

-510 RIGGVEFLRIGNKI
+510 RIGGIDFLRIGNKI

-583 EYYWESVWLWDGG
+583 EYYWQSSFLYVEG
-596 LVVMGIDGC
+596 LVVMSVDGC
-605 YYHVDKG
+605 YYHVNKG

-624 ENKTRLSQA
+624 ENKNRLVQT
-633 VHAVI
+633 VHTLI
-638 AESEQ
+638 AELE
-643 RNKERKENIRR
+643 RKDEERKENYRR
-654 DVESLD
+654 DVESLE
-660 YVKPCKIG
+660 YVEPYQVG
-668 TKWGLRGSDGRILC
+668 MKWGLRGSDGRILC
-682 VPKYRSIMEQNDY
+682 VPKYRSIKEQNDY

-708 DKFGK
+708 DKCGK
-713 VLVEPKHDTVEIT
+713 VLVEPKHDKVEIT
-726 PDGKAILTS
+726 TDGKAVITS
-735 VAGKHTIINLK
+735 ITGKQTIINLKSPQK

>member
-1 MLRDYQINIC
+1 MLRDYQIDIC
-11 SRVCEAFG
+11 SRVNEAFDKY
-19 QHRSVMVQMP
+19 RSVMVQMP
-29 TGTGKTVVL
+29 TGTGKTMVL
-38 AELVKRSLM
+38 AELVKQLMM
-47 KDEGLRILI
+47 KDEGVRILI

-67 KATVKRMG
+67 KATIKRMKMDSR
-75 LNADNQSSLINNQK
+75 N
-89 INSDRSSL
+89 
-97 INDQKINSSQSSL
+97 
-110 INNQNINSSQSSL
+110 
-123 INNQTIT
+123 IT

-142 TTEFSPSLVVID
+142 TIEFAPSLVVID

-164 KMMWDAWPNAKF
+164 KMMWETWPDAKF

-196 VLVQSEDIP
+196 VLVQSWDIP

-264 VMEYAHNRKG
+264 VMEFARNRKG

-288 EYYQEQGVN
+288 EYYQSQGVN

-312 LISSF
+312 FISSF
-317 RSGELQVLVNV
+317 RSGGLQVLVNV

-362 LRPSKGKKNCMI
+362 LRPSKGKTNCMI

-394 SAFEGRLRMKDYQ
+394 SAFEGRMKMREERLKMKDESLKSRDNH
-407 SSLFINQKIESN
+407 SSFIINQKID
-419 QPSLII
+419 
-425 NQTIDSEMFLVVS
+425 TEMYLVVS
-438 HEQLDSTFEQQKKD
+438 HEQLDATFEQQEKD
-452 DVMAKERS
+452 DVMARERT
-460 KLLGGVYGKVTIVGR
+460 KLLNGVFGKVTIVGR
-475 QLAELRDKRGEMP
+475 QLAELREKRGEVP
-488 TYVDLMNMNWFRHWD
+488 TYVDLMNMNWLRYLED
-503 EGKPGAI
+503 GKPGVI
-510 RIGGVEFLRIGNKI
+510 RIGGVDFLRLNNKI

-536 DRERITK
+536 NRERIAK
-543 CGFYTTHSSVDN
+543 YSFYTTHSSVDN
-555 RNLDCLRFYK
+555 NNPDCMFFYSK
-565 EGFENGS
+565 GYENGS

-583 EYYWESVWLWDGG
+583 EYYWQSSFLYVEG
-596 LVVMGIDGC
+596 LVVMSVDGC
-605 YYHVDKG
+605 YYHVNKG

-624 ENKTRLSQA
+624 ENKNRLVQT
-633 VHAVI
+633 VHTLI
-638 AESEQ
+638 AELE
-643 RNKERKENIRR
+643 RKDEERKENYRR
-654 DVESLD
+654 DVESLE
-660 YVKPCKIG
+660 YVEPYQVG
-668 TKWGLRGSDGRILC
+668 MKWGLRGSDGRILC
-682 VPKYRSIMEQNDY
+682 VPKYRSIKEQNDY

-708 DKFGK
+708 DKCGK
-713 VLVEPKHDTVEIT
+713 VLVEPKHDKVEIT
-726 PDGKAILTS
+726 TDGKAIITS
-735 VAGKHTIINLK
+735 ITGKQTIINLKSPQK

>member
-1 MLRDYQINIC
+1 MLRDYQIDIC
-11 SRVCEAFG
+11 SRVSEAFEY
-19 QHRSVMVQMP
+19 HRSVMVQMP

-38 AELVKRSLM
+38 AELVKRLMM
-47 KDEGLRILI
+47 KDKVVRILI

-67 KATVKRMG
+67 KATIKRMKMDSR
-75 LNADNQSSLINNQK
+75 N
-89 INSDRSSL
+89 
-97 INDQKINSSQSSL
+97 
-110 INNQNINSSQSSL
+110 
-123 INNQTIT
+123 IT
-130 VESIQTISRRIA
+130 VESIQTISRRIDA
-142 TTEFSPSLVVID
+142 LDFIPSLVVID

-164 KMMWDAWPNAKF
+164 KMMWETWPDVKF

-196 VLVQSEDIP
+196 VLVQSWDIP
-205 TFIKEKW
+205 AFIKEKW

-230 ISSLKKRGA
+230 ISSLKKRGT

-264 VMEYAHNRKG
+264 VMEFSRNRKG

-297 AVAIDSHTPVKERER
+297 AVAIDSHTPVKEREQI
-312 LISSF
+312 ISSF

-385 LPSQIWDWK
+385 LPSQIWDWQ
-394 SAFEGRLRMKDYQ
+394 SAFEGRMKMREERLKMKDESLKSRDNH
-407 SSLFINQKIESN
+407 SSFIINQKID
-419 QPSLII
+419 
-425 NQTIDSEMFLVVS
+425 TEMYLVVS
-438 HEQLDSTFEQQKKD
+438 HEQLDATFEQHTEDGRMMKVRNDLLSGKWGRVKRIDRKLVELVESKD
-452 DVMAKERS
+452 DVH
-460 KLLGGVYGKVTIVGR
+460 
-475 QLAELRDKRGEMP
+475 
-488 TYVDLMNMNWFRHWD
+488 TYVDLVNMNFFKGTKD
-503 EGKPGAI
+503 DKPRVVKLGGFEFI
-510 RIGGVEFLRIGNKI
+510 RNGNI
-524 ISRTRT
+524 ILSRTRKVLLLPRST
-530 PITLSY
+530 ICTLTMSFY
-536 DRERITK
+536 SEFQGFDFKESCLAFEYGKWQNGTKRII
-543 CGFYTTHSSVDN
+543 
-555 RNLDCLRFYK
+555 
-565 EGFENGS
+565 
-572 NTVVFLHDEPQ
+572 FLHDDSN
-583 EYYWESVWLWDGG
+583 EYYWSSS
-596 LVVMGIDGC
+596 
-605 YYHVDKG
+605 
-612 MPKVYLGCADTE
+612 
-624 ENKTRLSQA
+624 RLSDNSI
-633 VHAVI
+633 VI
-638 AESEQ
+638 MDADGNYYLKAEGQPRMFLGRTDTNEEREAMKAKITEVETAAKKKKESEK
-643 RNKERKENIRR
+643 NKPRR
-654 DVESLD
+654 EFEI
-660 YVKPCKIG
+660 IG
-668 TKWGLRGSDGRILC
+668 TVSPYRLGQKWGIRDSKGHII
-682 VPKYRSIMEQNDY
+682 VPPIYRKIKNEHNFFS
-695 FLIEDM
+695 FEDL

-713 VLVEPKHDTVEIT
+713 VLVEPKHDKVEIT

-735 VAGKHTIINLK
+735 ITGKQTVINLKSPQK

>member
-1 MLRDYQINIC
+1 MLLRDYQSDIC
-11 SRVCEAFG
+11 SRVSDAFDK
-19 QHRSVMVQMP
+19 HRSVMVQMP
-29 TGTGKTVVL
+29 TGTGKTMVL
-38 AELVKRSLM
+38 AELVKRLMM
-47 KDEGLRILI
+47 KDEGIRILI

-75 LNADNQSSLINNQK
+75 LNADNQLSV
-89 INSDRSSL
+89 
-97 INDQKINSSQSSL
+97 
-110 INNQNINSSQSSL
+110 
-123 INNQTIT
+123 INNQTII

-142 TTEFSPSLVVID
+142 TIEFAPSLVVID

-164 KMMWDAWPNAKF
+164 KMMWDAWPDARF

-196 VLVQSEDIP
+196 VLVQSWDIP

-249 AVLNKRPSIERLYNC
+249 AVLNKRPSIERLYEC
-264 VMEYAHNRKG
+264 VIEYAHNRKG

-288 EYYQEQGVN
+288 EYYQSQGVN

-312 LISSF
+312 IISSF
-317 RSGELQVLVNV
+317 RSGGLQVLVNV

-394 SAFEGRLRMKDYQ
+394 SAFEGRMKMREERLKMKDESLKSRDNH
-407 SSLFINQKIESN
+407 SSFIINQKID
-419 QPSLII
+419 
-425 NQTIDSEMFLVVS
+425 TEMYLVVS
-438 HEQLDSTFEQQKKD
+438 HEQLDATFEQQEKD
-452 DVMAKERS
+452 DVMARERT
-460 KLLGGVYGKVTIVGR
+460 KLLNGVFGKVTIVGR
-475 QLAELRDKRGEMP
+475 QLAELREKRGEVP
-488 TYVDLMNMNWFRHWD
+488 TYVDLMNMNWLRYLED
-503 EGKPGAI
+503 GKPGVI
-510 RIGGVEFLRIGNKI
+510 RIGGVDFLRLNNKI

-536 DRERITK
+536 NRERIAK
-543 CGFYTTHSSVDN
+543 YSFYTTHSSVDN
-555 RNLDCLRFYK
+555 NNPDCMFFYSK
-565 EGFENGS
+565 GYENGS

-583 EYYWESVWLWDGG
+583 EYYWQSSFLYVEG
-596 LVVMGIDGC
+596 LVVMSVDGC
-605 YYHVDKG
+605 YYHVNKG

-624 ENKTRLSQA
+624 ENKNRLVQT
-633 VHAVI
+633 VHTLI
-638 AESEQ
+638 AELE
-643 RNKERKENIRR
+643 RKDEERKENYRR
-654 DVESLD
+654 DVESLE
-660 YVKPCKIG
+660 YVEPYQVG
-668 TKWGLRGSDGRILC
+668 MKWGLRGSDGRILC
-682 VPKYRSIMEQNDY
+682 VPKYRSIKEQNDY

-708 DKFGK
+708 DKCGK
-713 VLVEPKHDTVEIT
+713 VLVEPKHDKVEIT
-726 PDGKAILTS
+726 TDGKAIITS
-735 VAGKHTIINLK
+735 ITGKQTIINLKSPQK

>member
-1 MLRDYQINIC
+1 MLRDYQIDIC
-11 SRVCEAFG
+11 SRVSEAFEH
-19 QHRSVMVQMP
+19 HRSVMVQMP

-38 AELVKRSLM
+38 AELVKRLKM
-47 KDEGLRILI
+47 KNEGLKILI

-62 LIEQI
+62 LVEQI
-67 KATVKRMG
+67 KATIKRMKMDSR
-75 LNADNQSSLINNQK
+75 N
-89 INSDRSSL
+89 
-97 INDQKINSSQSSL
+97 
-110 INNQNINSSQSSL
+110 
-123 INNQTIT
+123 IT

-142 TTEFSPSLVVID
+142 TIEFAPSLVVID

-164 KMMWDAWPNAKF
+164 KMMWDAWPDARF

-196 VLVQSEDIP
+196 VLVQSWDIP

-264 VMEYAHNRKG
+264 VMEFARNRKG

-288 EYYQEQGVN
+288 EYYQSQGVN

-312 LISSF
+312 FISSF
-317 RSGELQVLVNV
+317 RSGGLQVLVNV

-362 LRPSKGKKNCMI
+362 LRPSKGKTNCMI

-394 SAFEGRLRMKDYQ
+394 SAFEGRLRMKDDVRLRMKNESLKSRDESLKSRDNH
-407 SSLFINQKIESN
+407 SSLILNQKIE
-419 QPSLII
+419 
-425 NQTIDSEMFLVVS
+425 SEMFLVVS
-438 HEQLDSTFEQQKKD
+438 HEQLDATFEQQKKD
-452 DVMAKERS
+452 DVMARERT
-460 KLLGGVYGKVTIVGR
+460 KLLNGVYGKVTIVGR
-475 QLAELRDKRGEMP
+475 QLAELREKRGEMP
-488 TYVDLMNMNWFRHWD
+488 TYVDLMNMNWLRHLED
-503 EGKPGAI
+503 GKPGVV
-510 RIGGVEFLRIGNKI
+510 RIGGVDFLRLNNKI

-536 DRERITK
+536 NRERIAK
-543 CGFYTTHSSVDN
+543 YSFYTTHSSVDN
-555 RNLDCLRFYK
+555 NNPDCMFFYSK
-565 EGFENGS
+565 GYENGS

-583 EYYWESVWLWDGG
+583 EYYWQSSFLYVES
-596 LVVMGIDGC
+596 LVVMSFDGC
-605 YYHVDKG
+605 YYHVNKG

-624 ENKTRLSQA
+624 ENKNRLVQT
-633 VHAVI
+633 VHTLI
-638 AESEQ
+638 AELE
-643 RNKERKENIRR
+643 RKDEERKENYRR
-654 DVESLD
+654 DVESLE
-660 YVKPCKIG
+660 YVEPYQVG
-668 TKWGLRGSDGRILC
+668 MKWGLRGSDGRILC
-682 VPKYRSIMEQNDY
+682 VPKYRSIKEQNDY

-708 DKFGK
+708 DKCGK
-713 VLVEPKHDTVEIT
+713 VLVEPKHDKVEIT
-726 PDGKAILTS
+726 TDGKAIITS
-735 VAGKHTIINLK
+735 ITGKQTIINLKSPQK

>member
-1 MLRDYQINIC
+1 MLLRDYQTDIC
-11 SRVCEAFG
+11 SRVSDAFDK
-19 QHRSVMVQMP
+19 HRSVMVQMP
-29 TGTGKTVVL
+29 TGTGKTMVL
-38 AELVKRSLM
+38 AELVKRLMM
-47 KDEGLRILI
+47 KDEGLKILI

-75 LNADNQSSLINNQK
+75 LNTNNHSS
-89 INSDRSSL
+89 S
-97 INDQKINSSQSSL
+97 
-110 INNQNINSSQSSL
+110 
-123 INNQTIT
+123 INNQTII

-142 TTEFSPSLVVID
+142 TIEFAPSLVVID

-164 KMMWDAWPNAKF
+164 KMMWDAWPDARF

-196 VLVQSEDIP
+196 VLVQSWDIP

-212 LSTYDFVSIKA
+212 LATYDFVSIKA

-274 FVYAINIDHARSIA
+274 FVYAININHARSIA

-438 HEQLDSTFEQQKKD
+438 HEQLDATFEQHTEDGRMMKVRNDLLSGKWGRVKRIDRQLVELLESKD
-452 DVMAKERS
+452 DVH
-460 KLLGGVYGKVTIVGR
+460 
-475 QLAELRDKRGEMP
+475 
-488 TYVDLMNMNWFRHWD
+488 TYVDLVNMNFFKGTKD
-503 EGKPGAI
+503 DKPRVVKLGGFEFI
-510 RIGGVEFLRIGNKI
+510 RNGNI
-524 ISRTRT
+524 ILSRTRKVLLLPRST
-530 PITLSY
+530 ICTLTMSFY
-536 DRERITK
+536 SEFQGFDFKETCLAFEYGKWQNGTKRII
-543 CGFYTTHSSVDN
+543 
-555 RNLDCLRFYK
+555 
-565 EGFENGS
+565 
-572 NTVVFLHDEPQ
+572 FLHDDSN
-583 EYYWESVWLWDGG
+583 EYYWSSS
-596 LVVMGIDGC
+596 
-605 YYHVDKG
+605 
-612 MPKVYLGCADTE
+612 
-624 ENKTRLSQA
+624 RLSDNSI
-633 VHAVI
+633 VI
-638 AESEQ
+638 MDADGNYYLKAEGQPRMFLGRTDTNEEREAMKAKITEVETAAKKKKESEK
-643 RNKERKENIRR
+643 NKPRR
-654 DVESLD
+654 EFEI
-660 YVKPCKIG
+660 IG
-668 TKWGLRGSDGRILC
+668 TVSPYRLGQKWGIRDSKGHII
-682 VPKYRSIMEQNDY
+682 VPPIYRKIKNEHNFFS
-695 FLIEDM
+695 FEDL

-713 VLVEPKHDTVEIT
+713 VLVEPKHDKVEIT

-735 VAGKHTIINLK
+735 ITGKQTVINLKSPQK

>member
-1 MLRDYQINIC
+1 MLRDYQIDIC
-11 SRVCEAFG
+11 SRVSEAFEH
-19 QHRSVMVQMP
+19 HRSVMVQMP

-38 AELVKRSLM
+38 AELVKRLKM
-47 KDEGLRILI
+47 KDEGVRILI

-67 KATVKRMG
+67 KATIKRMKMDSR
-75 LNADNQSSLINNQK
+75 N
-89 INSDRSSL
+89 
-97 INDQKINSSQSSL
+97 
-110 INNQNINSSQSSL
+110 
-123 INNQTIT
+123 IT
-130 VESIQTISRRIA
+130 VESIQTISRRIDA
-142 TTEFSPSLVVID
+142 LDFIPSLVVID

-164 KMMWDAWPNAKF
+164 KMMWETWPDVKF

-196 VLVQSEDIP
+196 VLVQSWDIP
-205 TFIKEKW
+205 AFIKEKW

-264 VMEYAHNRKG
+264 VMEFARNRKG

-288 EYYQEQGVN
+288 EYYQSQGVN

-312 LISSF
+312 IISSF
-317 RSGELQVLVNV
+317 RSGGLQVLVNV

-394 SAFEGRLRMKDYQ
+394 SAFEGRMKMREERLKSRDERLKSKDNH
-407 SSLFINQKIESN
+407 SSFIIHQKID
-419 QPSLII
+419 
-425 NQTIDSEMFLVVS
+425 TEMYLVVS
-438 HEQLDSTFEQQKKD
+438 HEQLDATFEQHTEDGRMMKVRNDLLSGKWGRVKRIDRQLVELLESKD
-452 DVMAKERS
+452 DVH
-460 KLLGGVYGKVTIVGR
+460 
-475 QLAELRDKRGEMP
+475 
-488 TYVDLMNMNWFRHWD
+488 TYVDLVNMNFFKGTKD
-503 EGKPGAI
+503 DKPRVVKLGGFEFI
-510 RIGGVEFLRIGNKI
+510 RNGNI
-524 ISRTRT
+524 ILSRTRKVLLLPRST
-530 PITLSY
+530 ICTLTMSFY
-536 DRERITK
+536 SEFQGFDFKETCLAFEYGKWQNGTKRII
-543 CGFYTTHSSVDN
+543 
-555 RNLDCLRFYK
+555 
-565 EGFENGS
+565 
-572 NTVVFLHDEPQ
+572 FLHDDSN
-583 EYYWESVWLWDGG
+583 EYYWSSS
-596 LVVMGIDGC
+596 
-605 YYHVDKG
+605 
-612 MPKVYLGCADTE
+612 
-624 ENKTRLSQA
+624 RLSDNSI
-633 VHAVI
+633 VI
-638 AESEQ
+638 MDADGNYYLKAEGQPRMFLGRTDTNEEREAMKAKITEVETAAKKKKESEK
-643 RNKERKENIRR
+643 NKPRR
-654 DVESLD
+654 EFEI
-660 YVKPCKIG
+660 IG
-668 TKWGLRGSDGRILC
+668 TVTPYRLGQKWGIRDSKGHII
-682 VPKYRSIMEQNDY
+682 VPPIYRKIKNEHNFFS
-695 FLIEDM
+695 FEDL

-713 VLVEPKHDTVEIT
+713 VLVEPKHDKVEIT

-735 VAGKHTIINLK
+735 ITGKQTVINLKSPQK

>member
-1 MLRDYQINIC
+1 MLRDYQIDIC
-11 SRVCEAFG
+11 SRVSEAFEH
-19 QHRSVMVQMP
+19 HRSVMVQMP
-29 TGTGKTVVL
+29 TGTGKTMVL
-38 AELVKRSLM
+38 VELVKQLMM
-47 KDEGLRILI
+47 KDEGVRILI

-67 KATVKRMG
+67 KATIKRMKMDSR
-75 LNADNQSSLINNQK
+75 N
-89 INSDRSSL
+89 
-97 INDQKINSSQSSL
+97 
-110 INNQNINSSQSSL
+110 
-123 INNQTIT
+123 IT

-142 TTEFSPSLVVID
+142 TIEFAPSLVVID

-164 KMMWDAWPNAKF
+164 KMMWETWPDAKF

-196 VLVQSEDIP
+196 VLVQSWDIP

-230 ISSLKKRGA
+230 ITSLKKRGA

-274 FVYAINIDHARSIA
+274 FVYAININHARSIA
-288 EYYQEQGVN
+288 EYYQSQGVN

-312 LISSF
+312 IISSF
-317 RSGELQVLVNV
+317 RSGGLQVLVNV

-394 SAFEGRLRMKDYQ
+394 SAFEGRMKMREERLKNRDE
-407 SSLFINQKIESN
+407 SLKIRDNHS
-419 QPSLII
+419 SLII
-425 NQTIDSEMFLVVS
+425 HQKIDDEMYLVVS
-438 HEQLDSTFEQQKKD
+438 HKQLDATFEQHTEDGRMMKVRNDLLSGKWGRVKRIDRKLVELVESKD
-452 DVMAKERS
+452 DVH
-460 KLLGGVYGKVTIVGR
+460 
-475 QLAELRDKRGEMP
+475 
-488 TYVDLMNMNWFRHWD
+488 TYVDLVNMNFFKGTKD
-503 EGKPGAI
+503 DKPRVVKLGGFEFI
-510 RIGGVEFLRIGNKI
+510 RNGNI
-524 ISRTRT
+524 ILSRTRKVLLLPRST
-530 PITLSY
+530 ICTLTMSFY
-536 DRERITK
+536 SEFQGFDFKETCLAFEYGKWQNGTKRII
-543 CGFYTTHSSVDN
+543 
-555 RNLDCLRFYK
+555 
-565 EGFENGS
+565 
-572 NTVVFLHDEPQ
+572 FLHDDSN
-583 EYYWESVWLWDGG
+583 EYYWSSS
-596 LVVMGIDGC
+596 
-605 YYHVDKG
+605 
-612 MPKVYLGCADTE
+612 
-624 ENKTRLSQA
+624 RLSDNSI
-633 VHAVI
+633 VI
-638 AESEQ
+638 MDADGNYYLKAEGQPRMFLGRTDTNEEREAMKAKITEVETAAKKKKESEK
-643 RNKERKENIRR
+643 NKPRR
-654 DVESLD
+654 EFEI
-660 YVKPCKIG
+660 IG
-668 TKWGLRGSDGRILC
+668 TVSPYRLGQKWGIRDSKGHII
-682 VPKYRSIMEQNDY
+682 VPPIYRKIKNEHNFFS
-695 FLIEDM
+695 FEDL

-713 VLVEPKHDTVEIT
+713 VLVEPKHDKVEIT

-735 VAGKHTIINLK
+735 ITGKQTVINLTSPQT

>member
-1 MLRDYQINIC
+1 MLLRDYQTDIC
-11 SRVCEAFG
+11 SRVSDAFDKR
-19 QHRSVMVQMP
+19 RSVMVQMP
-29 TGTGKTVVL
+29 TGTGKTMVL
-38 AELVKRSLM
+38 AELVKRLMM
-47 KDEGLRILI
+47 KDEELKILI

-75 LNADNQSSLINNQK
+75 LNTNNHPS
-89 INSDRSSL
+89 I
-97 INDQKINSSQSSL
+97 
-110 INNQNINSSQSSL
+110 
-123 INNQTIT
+123 INNQTII
-130 VESIQTISRRIA
+130 VESIQTISRRIDA
-142 TTEFSPSLVVID
+142 LDFIPSLVVID

-164 KMMWDAWPNAKF
+164 KMMWETWPDAKF

-196 VLVQSEDIP
+196 ILVQSWDMP

-230 ISSLKKRGA
+230 ITSLKKRGA

-264 VMEYAHNRKG
+264 VMEFARNRKG

-288 EYYQEQGVN
+288 EYYQSQGVN
-297 AVAIDSHTPVKERER
+297 AVAIDSHTPFKERER
-312 LISSF
+312 IISSF
-317 RSGELQVLVNV
+317 RSGGLQVLVNV

-362 LRPSKGKKNCMI
+362 LRPSKGKTNCMI

-394 SAFEGRLRMKDYQ
+394 SAFEGRLRMKDDLRLRMKNESLKSRDESLKSRDNH
-407 SSLFINQKIESN
+407 SSLI
-419 QPSLII
+419 L

-438 HEQLDSTFEQQKKD
+438 HEQLDATFEQQKKD
-452 DVMAKERS
+452 DVMARERT
-460 KLLGGVYGKVTIVGR
+460 KLLNGVFGKVTIVGR
-475 QLAELRDKRGEMP
+475 QLAELREKRGEVP
-488 TYVDLMNMNWFRHWD
+488 TYVDLMNMNWLRYLED
-503 EGKPGAI
+503 GKPGVI
-510 RIGGVEFLRIGNKI
+510 RIGGVDFLRLNNKI

-536 DRERITK
+536 NRERIAK
-543 CGFYTTHSSVDN
+543 YSFYTTHSSVDN
-555 RNLDCLRFYK
+555 NNPDCMFFYSK
-565 EGFENGS
+565 GYENGS

-583 EYYWESVWLWDGG
+583 EYYWQSSFLYVEG
-596 LVVMGIDGC
+596 LVVMSVDGC
-605 YYHVDKG
+605 YYHVNKG

-624 ENKTRLSQA
+624 ENKNRLVQT
-633 VHAVI
+633 VHTLI
-638 AESEQ
+638 AELE
-643 RNKERKENIRR
+643 RKDEERKENYRR
-654 DVESLD
+654 DVESLE
-660 YVKPCKIG
+660 YVEPYQVG
-668 TKWGLRGSDGRILC
+668 MKWGLRGSDGRILC
-682 VPKYRSIMEQNDY
+682 VPKYRSIKEQNDY

-708 DKFGK
+708 DKCGK
-713 VLVEPKHDTVEIT
+713 VLVEPKHDKVEIT
-726 PDGKAILTS
+726 TDGKAIITS
-735 VAGKHTIINLK
+735 ITGKQTIINLKSPQK

>member
-1 MLRDYQINIC
+1 MLRDYQIDIC
-11 SRVCEAFG
+11 SRVSEAFEH
-19 QHRSVMVQMP
+19 HRSVMVQMP
-29 TGTGKTVVL
+29 TGTGKTMVL
-38 AELVKRSLM
+38 AELVKQLMM
-47 KDEGLRILI
+47 KDEGVRILI

-67 KATVKRMG
+67 KATIKRMKMDSR
-75 LNADNQSSLINNQK
+75 N
-89 INSDRSSL
+89 
-97 INDQKINSSQSSL
+97 
-110 INNQNINSSQSSL
+110 
-123 INNQTIT
+123 IT

-142 TTEFSPSLVVID
+142 TIEFAPSLVVID

-164 KMMWDAWPNAKF
+164 KMMWETWPDAKF

-196 VLVQSEDIP
+196 VLVQSWDIP

-264 VMEYAHNRKG
+264 VTEFARNRKG

-297 AVAIDSHTPVKERER
+297 AVAIDSHTPVKEREQ

-385 LPSQIWDWK
+385 LPSQIWDWQ
-394 SAFEGRLRMKDYQ
+394 SAFEGRMKMRDERLK
-407 SSLFINQKIESN
+407 SRDERLKSRDNHS
-419 QPSLII
+419 SLII
-425 NQTIDSEMFLVVS
+425 HQKIDTEMYLVVS
-438 HEQLDSTFEQQKKD
+438 HEQLDATFEQHTEDGRMMKVRNDLLSGKWGRVKRIDRQLVELLESKD
-452 DVMAKERS
+452 DVH
-460 KLLGGVYGKVTIVGR
+460 
-475 QLAELRDKRGEMP
+475 
-488 TYVDLMNMNWFRHWD
+488 TYVDLVNMYFFKGTKD
-503 EGKPGAI
+503 DKPRVVKLGGFEFI
-510 RIGGVEFLRIGNKI
+510 RNGNI
-524 ISRTRT
+524 ILSRTRKVLLLPRST
-530 PITLSY
+530 ICTLTMSFY
-536 DRERITK
+536 SEFQGFDFKETCLAFEYGKWQNGTKRII
-543 CGFYTTHSSVDN
+543 
-555 RNLDCLRFYK
+555 
-565 EGFENGS
+565 
-572 NTVVFLHDEPQ
+572 FLHDDSN
-583 EYYWESVWLWDGG
+583 EYYWSSCRFSDNSIVIMDTDGN
-596 LVVMGIDGC
+596 
-605 YYHVDKG
+605 YYLKAEG
-612 MPKVYLGCADTE
+612 QPRMFLGRTDTNE
-624 ENKTRLSQA
+624 EREAMKAKITEVETA
-633 VHAVI
+633 AKKKK
-638 AESEQ
+638 ESEK
-643 RNKERKENIRR
+643 NKPRR
-654 DVESLD
+654 EFEI
-660 YVKPCKIG
+660 IG
-668 TKWGLRGSDGRILC
+668 TVSPYRLGQKWGIRDSKGHII
-682 VPKYRSIMEQNDY
+682 VPPIYRKIKNEHNFFS
-695 FLIEDM
+695 FEDL

-713 VLVEPKHDTVEIT
+713 VLVEPKHDKVEIT

-735 VAGKHTIINLK
+735 ITGKQTVINLKSPQK

>member
-89 INSDRSSL
+89 INS
-97 INDQKINSSQSSL
+97 SQSSL
-110 INNQNINSSQSSL
+110 INNQKINSNQSSL

-249 AVLNKRPSIERLYNC
+249 AVLNKRPSIEWLYNC

-394 SAFEGRLRMKDYQ
+394 SAFEGRMKMREERLKSKDNH
-407 SSLFINQKIESN
+407 SSLINNQKID
-419 QPSLII
+419 
-425 NQTIDSEMFLVVS
+425 TEMYLVVS
-438 HEQLDSTFEQQKKD
+438 HEQLDATFEQHTEDGRMMKVRNDLLSGKWGRVKRIDRQLVELLESKD
-452 DVMAKERS
+452 DVH
-460 KLLGGVYGKVTIVGR
+460 
-475 QLAELRDKRGEMP
+475 
-488 TYVDLMNMNWFRHWD
+488 TYVDLVNMNFFKGTKD
-503 EGKPGAI
+503 DKPRVVKLGGFEFI
-510 RIGGVEFLRIGNKI
+510 RNGNI
-524 ISRTRT
+524 ILSRTRKVLLLPRST
-530 PITLSY
+530 ICTLTMSFY
-536 DRERITK
+536 SEFQGFDFKETCLAFEYGKWQNGTKRII
-543 CGFYTTHSSVDN
+543 
-555 RNLDCLRFYK
+555 
-565 EGFENGS
+565 
-572 NTVVFLHDEPQ
+572 FLHDDSN
-583 EYYWESVWLWDGG
+583 EYYWSSS
-596 LVVMGIDGC
+596 
-605 YYHVDKG
+605 
-612 MPKVYLGCADTE
+612 
-624 ENKTRLSQA
+624 RLSDNSI
-633 VHAVI
+633 VI
-638 AESEQ
+638 MDADGNYYLKAEGQPRMFLGRTDTNEEREAMKAKITELETAAKKKKESEK
-643 RNKERKENIRR
+643 NKPRR
-654 DVESLD
+654 EFEI
-660 YVKPCKIG
+660 IG
-668 TKWGLRGSDGRILC
+668 TVSPYRLGQKWGIRDSKGHII
-682 VPKYRSIMEQNDY
+682 VPPIYRKIKNEHNFFS
-695 FLIEDM
+695 FEDL

-713 VLVEPKHDTVEIT
+713 VLVEPKHDKVEIT

-735 VAGKHTIINLK
+735 ITGKQTVINLKSPQK

>member
-1 MLRDYQINIC
+1 MLRDYQIDIC
-11 SRVCEAFG
+11 SRVSEAFEH
-19 QHRSVMVQMP
+19 HRSVMVQMP
-29 TGTGKTVVL
+29 TGTGKTMVL
-38 AELVKRSLM
+38 AELVKQLMM
-47 KDEGLRILI
+47 KDEGVRILI

-67 KATVKRMG
+67 KATIKRMKMDSR
-75 LNADNQSSLINNQK
+75 N
-89 INSDRSSL
+89 
-97 INDQKINSSQSSL
+97 
-110 INNQNINSSQSSL
+110 
-123 INNQTIT
+123 IT

-142 TTEFSPSLVVID
+142 TIEFAPSLVVID

-164 KMMWDAWPNAKF
+164 KMMWETWPDAKF

-196 VLVQSEDIP
+196 VLVQSWDIP
-205 TFIKEKW
+205 AFIKEKW

-274 FVYAINIDHARSIA
+274 FVYAININHARSIA
-288 EYYQEQGVN
+288 EYYQSQGVH

-312 LISSF
+312 IISSF
-317 RSGELQVLVNV
+317 RSGGLQVLVNV

-394 SAFEGRLRMKDYQ
+394 SAFEGRMKMRDERLKMRDERLKSKDNH
-407 SSLFINQKIESN
+407 SSLINNQKID
-419 QPSLII
+419 
-425 NQTIDSEMFLVVS
+425 TEMYLVVS
-438 HEQLDSTFEQQKKD
+438 HEQLDATFEQHTEDGRMMKVRNDLLSGKWGRVKRIDRKLVELVESKD
-452 DVMAKERS
+452 DVH
-460 KLLGGVYGKVTIVGR
+460 
-475 QLAELRDKRGEMP
+475 
-488 TYVDLMNMNWFRHWD
+488 TYVDLVNMYFFKGTKD
-503 EGKPGAI
+503 DKPRVVKLGGFEFI
-510 RIGGVEFLRIGNKI
+510 RNGNI
-524 ISRTRT
+524 ILSRTRKVLLLPRST
-530 PITLSY
+530 ICTLTMSFY
-536 DRERITK
+536 SEFQGFDFKETCLAFEYGKWQNGTKRII
-543 CGFYTTHSSVDN
+543 
-555 RNLDCLRFYK
+555 
-565 EGFENGS
+565 
-572 NTVVFLHDEPQ
+572 FLHDDSN
-583 EYYWESVWLWDGG
+583 EYYWSSS
-596 LVVMGIDGC
+596 
-605 YYHVDKG
+605 
-612 MPKVYLGCADTE
+612 
-624 ENKTRLSQA
+624 RLSDNSI
-633 VHAVI
+633 VI
-638 AESEQ
+638 MDADGNYYLKAEGQPRMFLGRTDTNEEREAMKAKITEVETAAKKKKESEK
-643 RNKERKENIRR
+643 NKPRR
-654 DVESLD
+654 EFEI
-660 YVKPCKIG
+660 IG
-668 TKWGLRGSDGRILC
+668 TVSPYRLGQKWGIRDSKGHII
-682 VPKYRSIMEQNDY
+682 VPPIYRKIKNEHNFFS
-695 FLIEDM
+695 FEDL

-713 VLVEPKHDTVEIT
+713 VLVEPKHDKVEIT

-735 VAGKHTIINLK
+735 ITGKQTVINLKSPQK

>member
-1 MLRDYQINIC
+1 MLRDYQIDIC
-11 SRVCEAFG
+11 SRVSEAFEH
-19 QHRSVMVQMP
+19 HRSVMVQMP
-29 TGTGKTVVL
+29 TGTGKTMVL
-38 AELVKRSLM
+38 AELVKQLMM
-47 KDEGLRILI
+47 KDEGVRILI

-67 KATVKRMG
+67 KATIKRMKMDSR
-75 LNADNQSSLINNQK
+75 N
-89 INSDRSSL
+89 
-97 INDQKINSSQSSL
+97 
-110 INNQNINSSQSSL
+110 
-123 INNQTIT
+123 IT

-142 TTEFSPSLVVID
+142 TIEFAPSLVVID

-164 KMMWDAWPNAKF
+164 KMMWETWPDAKF

-196 VLVQSEDIP
+196 VLVQSWDIP

-264 VMEYAHNRKG
+264 VMEFARNRKG

-288 EYYQEQGVN
+288 EYYQSQGVN

-312 LISSF
+312 IISSF
-317 RSGELQVLVNV
+317 RSGGLQVLVNV

-394 SAFEGRLRMKDYQ
+394 SAFEGRMKMREERLKSRDERLKSKDNH
-407 SSLFINQKIESN
+407 SSLINNQKID
-419 QPSLII
+419 
-425 NQTIDSEMFLVVS
+425 TEMYLVVS
-438 HEQLDSTFEQQKKD
+438 HEQLDATFEQHTEDGRMMKVRNDLLSGKWGRVKRIDRQLVELLESKD
-452 DVMAKERS
+452 DVH
-460 KLLGGVYGKVTIVGR
+460 
-475 QLAELRDKRGEMP
+475 
-488 TYVDLMNMNWFRHWD
+488 TYVDLVNMNFFKGTKD
-503 EGKPGAI
+503 DKPRVVKLGGFEFI
-510 RIGGVEFLRIGNKI
+510 RNGNI
-524 ISRTRT
+524 ILSRTRKVLLLPRST
-530 PITLSY
+530 ICTLTMSFY
-536 DRERITK
+536 SEFQGFDFKESCLAFEYGKWQNGTKRII
-543 CGFYTTHSSVDN
+543 
-555 RNLDCLRFYK
+555 
-565 EGFENGS
+565 
-572 NTVVFLHDEPQ
+572 FLHDDSN
-583 EYYWESVWLWDGG
+583 EYYWSSS
-596 LVVMGIDGC
+596 
-605 YYHVDKG
+605 
-612 MPKVYLGCADTE
+612 
-624 ENKTRLSQA
+624 RLSDNSI
-633 VHAVI
+633 VI
-638 AESEQ
+638 MDADGNYYLKAEGQPRMFLGRTDTNEEREAMKAKITEVETAAKKKKESEK
-643 RNKERKENIRR
+643 NKPRR
-654 DVESLD
+654 EFEI
-660 YVKPCKIG
+660 IG
-668 TKWGLRGSDGRILC
+668 TVSPYRLGQKWGIRDSKGHII
-682 VPKYRSIMEQNDY
+682 VPPIYRKIKNEHNFFS
-695 FLIEDM
+695 FEDL

-713 VLVEPKHDTVEIT
+713 VLVEPKHDKVEIT

-735 VAGKHTIINLK
+735 ITGKQTVINLKSPQK

>member
-1 MLRDYQINIC
+1 MLRDYQIDIC
-11 SRVCEAFG
+11 SRVSEAFEH
-19 QHRSVMVQMP
+19 HRSVMVQMP
-29 TGTGKTVVL
+29 TGTGKTMVL
-38 AELVKRSLM
+38 AELVKQLMM
-47 KDEGLRILI
+47 KDEGVRILI

-67 KATVKRMG
+67 KATIKRMKMDSR
-75 LNADNQSSLINNQK
+75 N
-89 INSDRSSL
+89 
-97 INDQKINSSQSSL
+97 
-110 INNQNINSSQSSL
+110 
-123 INNQTIT
+123 IT

-142 TTEFSPSLVVID
+142 TIEFAPSLVVID

-164 KMMWDAWPNAKF
+164 KMMWETWPDAKF

-196 VLVQSEDIP
+196 VLVQSWDIP

-274 FVYAINIDHARSIA
+274 FVYAININHARSIA
-288 EYYQEQGVN
+288 EYYQSQGVH

-312 LISSF
+312 IISSF
-317 RSGELQVLVNV
+317 RSGGLQVLVNV

-394 SAFEGRLRMKDYQ
+394 SAFEGRMKMREERLKSRDERLK
-407 SSLFINQKIESN
+407 SRDNHS
-419 QPSLII
+419 SLII
-425 NQTIDSEMFLVVS
+425 HQKIDTEMYLVVS
-438 HEQLDSTFEQQKKD
+438 HEQLDATFEQHTEDGRMMKVRNDLLSGKWGRVKRIDRQLVELLESKD
-452 DVMAKERS
+452 DVH
-460 KLLGGVYGKVTIVGR
+460 
-475 QLAELRDKRGEMP
+475 
-488 TYVDLMNMNWFRHWD
+488 TYVDLVNMNFFKGTKD
-503 EGKPGAI
+503 DKPRVVKLGGFEFI
-510 RIGGVEFLRIGNKI
+510 RNGNI
-524 ISRTRT
+524 ILSRTRKVLLLPRST
-530 PITLSY
+530 ICTLTMSFY
-536 DRERITK
+536 SEFQGFDFKETCLAFEYGKWQNGTKRII
-543 CGFYTTHSSVDN
+543 
-555 RNLDCLRFYK
+555 
-565 EGFENGS
+565 
-572 NTVVFLHDEPQ
+572 FLHDDSN
-583 EYYWESVWLWDGG
+583 EYYWSSS
-596 LVVMGIDGC
+596 
-605 YYHVDKG
+605 
-612 MPKVYLGCADTE
+612 
-624 ENKTRLSQA
+624 RLSDNSI
-633 VHAVI
+633 VI
-638 AESEQ
+638 MDADGNYYLKAEGQPRMFLGRTDTNEEREAMKAKITEVETAAKKKKESEK
-643 RNKERKENIRR
+643 NKPRR
-654 DVESLD
+654 EFEI
-660 YVKPCKIG
+660 IG
-668 TKWGLRGSDGRILC
+668 TVSPYRLGQKWGIRDSKGHII
-682 VPKYRSIMEQNDY
+682 VPPIYRKIKNEHNFFS
-695 FLIEDM
+695 FEDL

-713 VLVEPKHDTVEIT
+713 VLVEPKHDKVEIT

-735 VAGKHTIINLK
+735 ITGKQTVINLKSPQK

>member
-1 MLRDYQINIC
+1 MLRDYQIDIC
-11 SRVCEAFG
+11 SRVSEAFEH
-19 QHRSVMVQMP
+19 HRSVMVQMP

-38 AELVKRSLM
+38 AELVKRLKM
-47 KDEGLRILI
+47 KDEGVRILI

-67 KATVKRMG
+67 KATIKRMKMDSR
-75 LNADNQSSLINNQK
+75 N
-89 INSDRSSL
+89 
-97 INDQKINSSQSSL
+97 
-110 INNQNINSSQSSL
+110 
-123 INNQTIT
+123 IT

-142 TTEFSPSLVVID
+142 TIEFAPSLVVID

-164 KMMWDAWPNAKF
+164 KMMWETWPDAKF

-196 VLVQSEDIP
+196 VLVQSWDIP

-264 VMEYAHNRKG
+264 VMEFARNRKG

-288 EYYQEQGVN
+288 EYYQSQGVN

-312 LISSF
+312 FISSF
-317 RSGELQVLVNV
+317 RSGGLQVLVNV

-362 LRPSKGKKNCMI
+362 LRPSKGKTNCMI

-394 SAFEGRLRMKDYQ
+394 SAFEGRLRMKDDLRLRMKNESLKSRDESLKSRDNH
-407 SSLFINQKIESN
+407 SSFIINQKID
-419 QPSLII
+419 
-425 NQTIDSEMFLVVS
+425 TEMYLVVS
-438 HEQLDSTFEQQKKD
+438 HEQLDATFEQHTEDGRMMKVRNDLLSGKWGRVKRIDRQLVELLESKD
-452 DVMAKERS
+452 DVH
-460 KLLGGVYGKVTIVGR
+460 
-475 QLAELRDKRGEMP
+475 
-488 TYVDLMNMNWFRHWD
+488 TYVDLVNMNFFKGTKD
-503 EGKPGAI
+503 DKPRVVKLGGFEFI
-510 RIGGVEFLRIGNKI
+510 RNGNI
-524 ISRTRT
+524 ILSRTRKVLLLPRST
-530 PITLSY
+530 ICTLTMSFY
-536 DRERITK
+536 SEFQGFDFKETCLAFEYGKWQNGTKRII
-543 CGFYTTHSSVDN
+543 
-555 RNLDCLRFYK
+555 
-565 EGFENGS
+565 
-572 NTVVFLHDEPQ
+572 FLHDDSN
-583 EYYWESVWLWDGG
+583 EYYWSSS
-596 LVVMGIDGC
+596 
-605 YYHVDKG
+605 
-612 MPKVYLGCADTE
+612 
-624 ENKTRLSQA
+624 RLSDNSI
-633 VHAVI
+633 VI
-638 AESEQ
+638 MDADGNYYLKAEGQPRMFLGRTDTNEEREAMKAKITEVETAAKKKKESEK
-643 RNKERKENIRR
+643 NKPRR
-654 DVESLD
+654 EFEI
-660 YVKPCKIG
+660 IG
-668 TKWGLRGSDGRILC
+668 TVSPYRLGQKWGIRDSKGHII
-682 VPKYRSIMEQNDY
+682 VPPIYRKIKNEHNFFS
-695 FLIEDM
+695 FEDL

-713 VLVEPKHDTVEIT
+713 VLVEPKHDKVEIT

-735 VAGKHTIINLK
+735 ITGKQTVINLKSPQK